1 MGTKGRSDVKKVKKE
16 QEKSVSKE
24 EEVRRAEPF

>member
-1 MGTKGRSDVKKVKKE
+1 MGTKGRSDAKKVKKE
-16 QEKSVSKE
+16 QKKSVSKE

>member
-1 MGTKGRSDVKKVKKE
+1 MGTKGRRNVKKPKKE
-16 QEKSVSKE
+16 QKRSVTKE